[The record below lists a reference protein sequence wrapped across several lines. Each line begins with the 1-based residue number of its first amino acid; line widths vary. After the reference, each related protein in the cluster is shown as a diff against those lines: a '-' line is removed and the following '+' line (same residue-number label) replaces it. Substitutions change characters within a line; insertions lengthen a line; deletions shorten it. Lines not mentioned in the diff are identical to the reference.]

1 MHAKVFD
8 PFSEAAVNAW
18 LATTPVK
25 VVYSASVFDTT
36 LDGHARQVALVF
48 YEEEQALG
56 GGQSAPV
63 VAPMNA
69 LADLLTAPHGLT
81 QQRHEPR

>member
-1 MHAKVFD
+1 MHAKLFD

-25 VVYSASVFDTT
+25 VIYSANVFDTT
-36 LDGHARQVALVF
+36 LDGRARQVALVF

-56 GGQSAPV
+56 NDMPAAV
-63 VAPMNA
+63 VAPPN
-69 LADLLTAPHGLT
+69 PFV
-81 QQRHEPR
+81 QRPSRAEAEGVSS

>member
-25 VVYSASVFDTT
+25 VVYSANVFDTT
-36 LDGHARQVALVF
+36 IDGHARQVALVF
-48 YEEEQALG
+48 YEEEHALG
-56 GGQSAPV
+56 GEQSAAV
-63 VAPMNA
+63 VAPKNA
-69 LADLLTAPHGLT
+69 LSDLLAVPGVTHAVET
-81 QQRHEPR
+81 